1 MDGVADHPAEYSAC
15 VGPAAESA
23 GFLDMKGSFAEAAVN
38 CLAYYEI
45 TFGTS
50 EGIFSPNDVIPRWQ
64 MALFLARSARPA
76 GIFLPAASDQGFTDL
91 DPLRSDF
98 RDAINQLAQLG
109 IMKGTSDT
117 TFAPYEAV
125 TRKQMAVLLS
135 SFLRRAPTG
144 PGGTN
149 LSAIRPDDDVFTDL
163 SDVEVNTYRAIRE
176 IFEVG
181 VTAGTSESTFSPE
194 VPVSRAQMAVFIA
207 RMLAHT
213 NARPAGLTVQ
223 ITDDEVFKGSQLRLA
238 ISLRDPS
245 LTPIEEKLVDVFA
258 ATDPTRAFDE
268 NGSCTG
274 HVTQAAG
281 GGACLIRI
289 ADPLTDSLGNLVV
302 DVEVGNSRSLRIW
315 VWTDKVGK
323 RYDNDTAAPV
333 VLDITLRSDASAVEV
348 SDDLP
353 PTALKVE
360 YGDPVTF
367 TFRMVD
373 DDGHPVARSGVDFTV
388 TVRESRDGG
397 RSYERTV
404 ITKETGLD
412 GESQVTFRFTD
423 PSRSRGDVAKLDF
436 DLRSLDGFEIVDM
449 TTIRLVK
456 NDRTNRDPILE
467 WADEHPEPTT
477 LELTTTKEFRVASS
491 DGAGAA
497 ATVRA
502 ELTDQYGGPVVREA
516 IVFTSN
522 DREGVPSGVRRV
534 TNPAGVASLSYQRDS
549 FAGGVERITARFERL
564 TGTVRQYWVAPVS
577 GSAGGSGTVRV
588 VDTGD
593 NTVVVASGNTAVLI
607 EYDDNDQFTVGAQAV
622 TFSVFKEN
630 LTIGDTLEYQISSPS
645 RKTINSYTLTNR

>member
-194 VPVSRAQMAVFIA
+194 APVSRAQMAVFIA

-245 LTPIEEKLVDVFA
+245 LTPIEEKRVDVFA

-397 RSYERTV
+397 RSYQRTV

-549 FAGGVERITARFERL
+549 SAGGVERITARFERL